1 MNNSKPINPFS
12 FARVIR
18 HLLILD
24 GAMGS
29 MLQQNGLKSDG
40 PMWMSLANLN
50 FPDIVYSIHKEYIDA
65 GADIITTNTF
75 RTNPVAVKRFGHN
88 LNIKNIVNS
97 AVSLALQAA
106 NDLPVFVA
114 GSNAPAE
121 DCYQRERKLSL
132 AKIRYNHSEHID
144 LLMEA
149 GCSFILNE
157 TQSHLEEIKIISQYC
172 SIKSIPFIMSL
183 FIDGN
188 LRLLS
193 GEKLFDVINII
204 QDYNPLA
211 IGINCI
217 KPETFLKFYKNCKM
231 DFNWGVYLNAG
242 AGSYRNKYISTGIS
256 PVEYAKLIKSLIAK
270 NPSFIG
276 GCCGTTPDHIKHIKN
291 LYI

>member
-1 MNNSKPINPFS
+1 MNNNKSINPFS
-12 FARVIR
+12 FARVIQ
-18 HLLILD
+18 HPLILD

-29 MLQQNGLKSDG
+29 MLQQKGLKSDG

-75 RTNPVAVKRFGHN
+75 RTNPVAVKKFGRN
-88 LNIKNIVNS
+88 LKTNNIVKH

-106 NDLPVFVA
+106 YDLPVFVA

-121 DCYQRERKLSL
+121 DCYQKERKISL
-132 AKIRYNHSEHID
+132 AKIRYNHAEHID

-149 GCSFILNE
+149 GCNFILNE

-172 SIKSIPFIMSL
+172 SGKSIPFIMSI
-183 FIDGN
+183 FTDGN

-193 GEKLFDVINII
+193 GEKLLDVISII
-204 QDYNPLA
+204 QDFNPLA

-217 KPETFLKFYKNCKM
+217 KPETFLKFYKVCKM
-231 DFNWGVYLNAG
+231 EFNWGAYLNAG
-242 AGSYRNKYISTGIS
+242 AGSYKNKKISTGIF
-256 PVEYAKLIKSLIAK
+256 PDEYALLIKNILVK
-270 NPSFIG
+270 NPSFVG

-291 LYI
+291 LYL

>member
-1 MNNSKPINPFS
+1 MNNNKLINPFS
-12 FARVIR
+12 FARVIQ
-18 HLLILD
+18 HPLILD

-29 MLQQNGLKSDG
+29 MLQQKGLKSDG

-75 RTNPVAVKRFGHN
+75 RTNPVAVKKFGRN
-88 LNIKNIVNS
+88 LDTNKIVKS
-97 AVSLALQAA
+97 AVTLALQAA

-121 DCYQRERKLSL
+121 DCYQKEKKLSL
-132 AKIRYNHSEHID
+132 AKIRYNHAEHID

-149 GCSFILNE
+149 GCNFILNE

-172 SIKSIPFIMSL
+172 SSKSIPFIMSV
-183 FIDGN
+183 FIDRN

-193 GEKLFDVINII
+193 GEKIMDVINII
-204 QDYNPLA
+204 QEFKPLA
-211 IGINCI
+211 IGVNCV
-217 KPETFLKFYKNCKM
+217 KPETFLKFYKICKM
-231 DFNWGVYLNAG
+231 DFNWGAYLNAG
-242 AGSYRNKYISTGIS
+242 AGSYRNKNILTGIF
-256 PVEYAKLIKSLIAK
+256 PDEYALLIKDILAK

-276 GCCGTTPDHIKHIKN
+276 GCCGTTPDHIKQVKN
-291 LYI
+291 LYL